1 MKPSLLLTALVSC
14 LLLGAC
20 QPTDTAPPTEV
31 ASNTPRIPAAV
42 DEVVKPGAAA
52 VWNGSLEGCRTG
64 ASSPVE
70 TCLIDSMRADH
81 ASTEAVVIAQRL
93 VADGNPGYIS
103 AWRDQDGVGIA
114 TLQYP
119 FRANSNQGTW
129 LIASDGKIVDV
140 DVDAGLLPE
149 DARTREDV
157 QAFLAAHPDAAPFAS
172 AETAGTAAL
181 PDGGIRLMFTTPMRT
196 CHACATDGTLK
207 TAYDFDARRRFIGK
221 EVVELR

>member
-1 MKPSLLLTALVSC
+1 MKPAILLTALGLC
-14 LLLGAC
+14 LSLGAC
-20 QPTDTAPPTEV
+20 QQTGTAPPPAA
-31 ASNTPRIPAAV
+31 ASDTISIPAAI
-42 DEVVKPGAAA
+42 DAAVKPGAAA
-52 VWNGSLEGCRTG
+52 VWNGSLEACRAG

-93 VADGNPGYIS
+93 VADRNPGYMS

-119 FRANSNQGTW
+119 FRANSNQGIW

-140 DVDAGLLPE
+140 DAGLLPD
-149 DARTREDV
+149 DARQREDV
-157 QAFLAAHPDAAPFAS
+157 QTFLAAHPDAVPFAS
-172 AETAGTAAL
+172 AQAAGTAPL

-196 CHACATDGTLK
+196 CHACATDGSLK
-207 TAYDFDARRRFIGK
+207 TGYDFDAQRRFIGE